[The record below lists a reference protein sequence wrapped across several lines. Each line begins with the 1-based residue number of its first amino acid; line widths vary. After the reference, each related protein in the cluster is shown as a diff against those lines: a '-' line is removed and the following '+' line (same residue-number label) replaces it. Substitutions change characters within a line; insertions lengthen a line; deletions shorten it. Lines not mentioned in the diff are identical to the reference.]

1 MNSLLFNTA
10 KTTILNIKTNKQLFS
25 MSVATISIAFSV
37 LGLFFLLFVNLNTF
51 LSTWDKHVQLI
62 VYLENGISKVNKN
75 KLEGLFKS
83 NDKIDSVV
91 FISRNQAWEGF
102 KNTFSEKSKFVASMD
117 FNPLPSS
124 YTLKFTEGSGRLQ
137 NIKEFSEVLK
147 KQAGIESLEYG
158 EKWISRFEKFMI
170 FFRIFIITF
179 GVILFSGMILIIS
192 NTTKLS
198 IYSRKDEIDLMLL
211 LGATH
216 QFIKAP
222 LLFEGLLQGIIGVL
236 FALVTVKLVHI
247 YIGFQ
252 FQGSLESIFRGIDLQ
267 YLTDPLLW
275 SIAIAGI
282 FIGMFGSLMSINQFL
297 NTRNRE

>member
-62 VYLENGISKVNKN
+62 VYLENGISTVNKN
-75 KLEGLFKS
+75 KLEGL
-83 NDKIDSVV
+83 
-91 FISRNQAWEGF
+91 
-102 KNTFSEKSKFVASMD
+102 
-117 FNPLPSS
+117 SS

-147 KQAGIESLEYG
+147 KQEGIESLEYG

-275 SIAIAGI
+275 SIAIAGV